1 MPHALSPETLL
12 IPGGYMPEA
21 KLLENL
27 KYLFNPRTVAVIG
40 ASDNPNKLG
49 AHVMKSLTQ
58 GGFEGRIL
66 PVNPSAKTIMG
77 IEAMGSVVDSSIPID
92 LAVVVVPAQ
101 FVPAVFEQCVSK
113 NVRGIVL
120 ITAGFKEIDDPQG
133 AKLQEKVR
141 RLATKAAIPVIGP
154 NTFGMIN
161 LNRNLNASFTP
172 QFSLLQKGK
181 LTLVSQ
187 SGGMSHLLAFMA
199 MKQEVGFSKVVGLGN
214 RLNVDF
220 PDMVSYLMEDP
231 DTEVIMLYLE
241 GLDQPRKLLEAA
253 SRGRGKKPIIAYKTG
268 RAESGDRASLSHTG
282 SLAGNHDIYRGGFRQ
297 AGILCLDSSEALLDT
312 ARAMLMCPPPKG
324 RKVAILSG
332 QAGPAMAAGDFCEAN
347 GLEIAAF
354 DSGTQKVI
362 NELLP
367 PLALRTNPVDLGPA
381 WYDARAIAGIV
392 GAVMEDKNVDAI
404 LLLMMFAS
412 ANRGA
417 IASVSDLAL
426 RWKQQK
432 PLITCL
438 AAPQGIWEKQV
449 KELEQSGALTN
460 LPTPERAAQALV
472 NLWEYRKIMEK

>member
-1 MPHALSPETLL
+1 MEGIKGS
-12 IPGGYMPEA
+12 G
-21 KLLENL
+21 K
-27 KYLFNPRTVAVIG
+27 KF
-40 ASDNPNKLG
+40 
-49 AHVMKSLTQ
+49 MKIC
-58 GGFEGRIL
+58 G
-66 PVNPSAKTIMG
+66 K
-77 IEAMGSVVDSSIPID
+77 
-92 LAVVVVPAQ
+92 
-101 FVPAVFEQCVSK
+101 VS
-113 NVRGIVL
+113 R
-120 ITAGFKEIDDPQG
+120 
-133 AKLQEKVR
+133 
-141 RLATKAAIPVIGP
+141 
-154 NTFGMIN
+154 
-161 LNRNLNASFTP
+161 
-172 QFSLLQKGK
+172 
-181 LTLVSQ
+181 
-187 SGGMSHLLAFMA
+187 
-199 MKQEVGFSKVVGLGN
+199 
-214 RLNVDF
+214 
-220 PDMVSYLMEDP
+220 
-231 DTEVIMLYLE
+231 
-241 GLDQPRKLLEAA
+241 
-253 SRGRGKKPIIAYKTG
+253 KKPIIILKAGKTKKG
-268 RAESGDRASLSHTG
+268 TEAVSSHTG

-381 WYDARAIAGIV
+381 WYDARAISGIV

-417 IASVSDLAL
+417 IASVSELAL

-438 AAPQGIWEKQV
+438 AAPHGIWEKQV